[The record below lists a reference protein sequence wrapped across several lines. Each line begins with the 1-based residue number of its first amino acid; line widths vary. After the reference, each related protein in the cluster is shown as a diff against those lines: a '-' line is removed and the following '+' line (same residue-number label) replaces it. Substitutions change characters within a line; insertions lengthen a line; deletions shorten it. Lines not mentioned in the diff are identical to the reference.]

1 MCKCGEDGKK
11 CLGCQLLGSLVSIA
25 AVAGGAY
32 FLFKTK
38 KGEEVR
44 KKAKEWGE
52 EAKEKVTSTVEDL
65 SEKSRE
71 LIDKAEDLKNELK
84 EKADELTGERKAE
97 LEEKLERIKQN
108 ASELWKEVEGF
119 SGDVKRAAEK
129 RFTEKKKTK

>member
-1 MCKCGEDGKK
+1 MCRCGEDGKK

-52 EAKEKVTSTVEDL
+52 DAKGKVQETVEDL
-65 SEKSRE
+65 SSKSRE
-71 LIDKAEDLKNELK
+71 LIDKAEDIKNELK
-84 EKADELTGERKAE
+84 EKADELTGERRVE
-97 LEEKLERIKQN
+97 LEEKLARIKQN
-108 ASELWKEVEGF
+108 ASELWEEVQGF

-129 RFTEKKKTK
+129 RFVTKKK

>member
-1 MCKCGEDGKK
+1 MCNCGEDGKK
-11 CLGCQLLGSLVSIA
+11 CLGCQLLSSLLAIG

-44 KKAKEWGE
+44 KKAKKWGE

-71 LIDKAEDLKNELK
+71 LINKAEDMKNELK
-84 EKADELTGERKAE
+84 EKADEMTGE
-97 LEEKLERIKQN
+97 
-108 ASELWKEVEGF
+108 
-119 SGDVKRAAEK
+119 KR
-129 RFTEKKKTK
+129 